1 MPELTSTLPVAVYM
15 TDADG
20 MITRFNEAAAS
31 LWGRR
36 PILGQDRWCG
46 SWRLYQTDGTPLPH
60 DQCPMAVA
68 LKEDRPVRGSDA
80 IAMRPDGSY
89 FHFTPYPTPLHDDN
103 GELVGA
109 VNVLVDITDRKAA
122 EDALT
127 SAKMDLERRVQ
138 ENATYLFQARKM
150 EVAGQI
156 SCGMAHDFNNVLQG
170 VGNCLAA
177 LEAHIKDE
185 KGRQLLATARMGID
199 RGSWLTRSL
208 LAFAR
213 HQTLPPAPTNMIDII
228 GGMRPVLASSMGGL
242 IDIQIDS
249 ADDLWLALVDPTQ
262 FELALINLAINA
274 RDAMPSGGTFT
285 ISAANRLIET
295 PGGLPSELP
304 GELVVA
310 PDDPGNLASG
320 EYVVVSVTD
329 TGIGMDT
336 DTLARACDPF
346 FTTKE
351 SGKGSGLGLSMVR
364 DMATQSGGGLY
375 VSSEPGLGTTM
386 MIYLPRA
393 LSAPREEAFQPVKAV
408 QEQSGGVV
416 LLVDDD
422 DLVRAGAAAVMEAFG
437 YHVLEAESGTQA
449 LRILHGCTTID
460 AMVTDYAMPGMSGAA
475 LVEEVLRVLPDLPVL
490 MMTGYSERPEEVIRA
505 TCIQKPFE
513 ATELAAQLAAL
524 ISGANAGAPA
534 DKP

>member
-1 MPELTSTLPVAVYM
+1 
-15 TDADG
+15 
-20 MITRFNEAAAS
+20 
-31 LWGRR
+31 
-36 PILGQDRWCG
+36 
-46 SWRLYQTDGTPLPH
+46 
-60 DQCPMAVA
+60 
-68 LKEDRPVRGSDA
+68 
-80 IAMRPDGSY
+80 
-89 FHFTPYPTPLHDDN
+89 
-103 GELVGA
+103 
-109 VNVLVDITDRKAA
+109 VDITDHKAA

-127 SAKMDLERRVQ
+127 SAKMDLERRIQ

-177 LEAHIKDE
+177 LEAHIDDE
-185 KGRQLLATARMGID
+185 KGRQLLATARTGID

-228 GGMRPVLASSMGGL
+228 EGMRPVLASSMGGL
-242 IDIQIDS
+242 IDIQIGS
-249 ADDLWLALVDPTQ
+249 ADELWLALVDPTQ

-285 ISAANRLIET
+285 ISAVNRLIET
-295 PGGLPSELP
+295 PDHPDN
-304 GELVVA
+304 LV
-310 PDDPGNLASG
+310 PG
-320 EYVVVSVTD
+320 EYVVVSVKD

-336 DTLARACDPF
+336 DTLAHACDPF

-364 DMATQSGGGLY
+364 DMTTQSGGGLH
-375 VSSEPGLGTTM
+375 VSSEPGLGTTL

-393 LSAPREEAFQPVKAV
+393 LSALREEAFQPAKAV

-422 DLVRAGAAAVMEAFG
+422 DLVRTGAAAVMEAFG

-460 AMVTDYAMPGMSGAA
+460 AMVTDYAMPGMNGAA
-475 LVEEVLRVLPDLPVL
+475 LVEEARRVLPDLPVL
-490 MMTGYSERPEEVIRA
+490 MMTGYSERPEDVLHT

-524 ISGANAGAPA
+524 ISGANAGGRA
-534 DKP
+534 DKPHADKPRADKP